1 MQKRSANLQAEVDEK
16 GQIIENVVKRYNNA
30 VAELRRRDV
39 IMNQT
44 KQEISDARHK
54 VLEYEVRINTM
65 NGELVRRDISL
76 SQRDNEIIALRQYVS
91 ELESRL
97 GYNVG
102 YPTKGA
108 GVEIA
113 YRKDDSTLEEL
124 VSPDEK

>member
-1 MQKRSANLQAEVDEK
+1 
-16 GQIIENVVKRYNNA
+16 
-30 VAELRRRDV
+30 
-39 IMNQT
+39 
-44 KQEISDARHK
+44 
-54 VLEYEVRINTM
+54 M

-102 YPTKGA
+102 YPTKGT

-113 YRKDDSTLEEL
+113 YRKDDVSNLEEY
-124 VSPDEK
+124 VSPDGK

>member
-1 MQKRSANLQAEVDEK
+1 MFRKKSTDLQTEVDEK
-16 GQIIENVVKRYNNA
+16 GQIIQNVVKRYNDA
-30 VAELRRRDV
+30 VAELRRRDA
-39 IMNQT
+39 IMNQS
-44 KQEISDARHK
+44 KQEITDARHK
-54 VLEYEVRINTM
+54 VMEYELRINTM

-102 YPTKGA
+102 YPGKGS

-113 YRKDDSTLEEL
+113 YRKDEEAQEADAS
-124 VSPDEK
+124 V

>member
-1 MQKRSANLQAEVDEK
+1 MHKRNLELQGEVEEK
-16 GQIIENVVKRYNNA
+16 GQIIQSVVKRYNDA
-30 VAELRRRDV
+30 VAELRRRDS

-54 VLEYEVRINTM
+54 VLEYELRINTL
-65 NGELVRRDISL
+65 NGEVVRRDISL

-97 GYNVG
+97 GYVSFSYQNKN
-102 YPTKGA
+102 P

-113 YRKDDSTLEEL
+113 YRKEE
-124 VSPDEK
+124 EKQG